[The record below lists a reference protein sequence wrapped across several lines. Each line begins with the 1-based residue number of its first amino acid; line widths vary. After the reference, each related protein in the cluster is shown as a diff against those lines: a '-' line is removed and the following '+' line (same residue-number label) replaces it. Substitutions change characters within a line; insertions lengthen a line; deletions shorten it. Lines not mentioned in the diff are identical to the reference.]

1 MPLPLSERTPCCFT
15 RQPRVF
21 TNCPFIYPPNV
32 SSHITATA
40 LSASGGPAGARQL
53 VFGPLTPE
61 GHLFDPRHRR
71 RCRVLILQIRN
82 ETGPLVAFHLRK
94 GAFVLLFC
102 VYCGMHCDD
111 DVRRA
116 RKAPSKL
123 ANTHLSFPCQFC
135 SIIHKY
141 LTTYL
146 YSIKA
151 HVDAPSHACINK
163 CFAATPSIHRKKKLL
178 SRS

>member
-1 MPLPLSERTPCCFT
+1 
-15 RQPRVF
+15 
-21 TNCPFIYPPNV
+21 
-32 SSHITATA
+32 
-40 LSASGGPAGARQL
+40 
-53 VFGPLTPE
+53 
-61 GHLFDPRHRR
+61 
-71 RCRVLILQIRN
+71 LILQIRN

-102 VYCGMHCDD
+102 FYFGMHCDD

-123 ANTHLSFPCQFC
+123 AQTHLSFPRQFC

-146 YSIKA
+146 SSITA
-151 HVDAPSHACINK
+151 HVDAPSYACINK
-163 CFAATPSIHRKKKLL
+163 CFAATPSILRKKKLL
-178 SRS
+178 SRSWATQETFHIFRQVIPPSFLTLPSTTAGCRDRSQYQQAPLGRSQYPP